1 MGNEPLP
8 FGASLIQNSPTLGA
22 TPAKSIGFQQKTL
35 RAKLTS
41 DDKSAGPGF
50 FTRPMRGQAGK
61 PNVARSRRSS
71 GTPSRPCTTPCPCS
85 SSEESAPDARLLAP
99 YACHNA
105 LPAACT
111 EDAQAH
117 WQTSLRLFGAI
128 FCCVLAAL
136 PLMNSRR
143 DADLPERSMTGDVV
157 AFAWRVAQPQGRP
170 SSSAPPPRAGPAVM
184 S

>member
-136 PLMNSRR
+136 RLMNSRR
-143 DADLPERSMTGDVV
+143 DADHAGAEHDGRCHCLCLAGSASLKGVR
-157 AFAWRVAQPQGRP
+157 AAQPPRR
-170 SSSAPPPRAGPAVM
+170 APDRR
-184 S
+184 